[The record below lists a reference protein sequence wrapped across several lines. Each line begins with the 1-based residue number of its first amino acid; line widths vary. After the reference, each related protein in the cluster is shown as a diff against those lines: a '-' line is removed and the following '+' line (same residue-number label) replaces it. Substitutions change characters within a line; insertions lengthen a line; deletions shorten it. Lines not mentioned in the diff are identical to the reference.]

1 MLAQVFGGKVQVF
14 FSIEILR
21 SLAAM
26 RTQVSKVLG
35 VNVFSWQNRTFY
47 PIHILMQEM
56 RVCRLTFPSLY
67 AALPPRPP
75 RAWVVHGR
83 YHGLARGPGDLRVRG
98 SPLKAYRPRESLS

>member
-47 PIHILMQEM
+47 PIQNPDARDEGVSPRFSFSL
-56 RVCRLTFPSLY
+56 CRP
-67 AALPPRPP
+67 PPRPP
-75 RAWVVHGR
+75 HAWVVHGR
-83 YHGLARGPGDLRVRG
+83 YHGLARGPGGPPRTRV
-98 SPLKAYRPRESLS
+98 AIESVSSA

>member
-35 VNVFSWQNRTFY
+35 VNMFSWQNRTFY

-67 AALPPRPP
+67 AALPPAP
-75 RAWVVHGR
+75 RAHGWCMEGTM
-83 YHGLARGPGDLRVRG
+83 GLPAARGDLRVRG

>member
-14 FSIEILR
+14 FLIEILR

-47 PIHILMQEM
+47 PIQILMQEM
-56 RVCRLTFPSLY
+56 RVCRLTFLLSMPPSPP
-67 AALPPRPP
+67 LPARMGGAWKVPWACPRPGGTS
-75 RAWVVHGR
+75 AYAGR
-83 YHGLARGPGDLRVRG
+83 H
-98 SPLKAYRPRESLS
+98 